1 MFETKKIMKQIEE
14 LRANLYKIVDGRT
27 FTDQE
32 VVAASQKL
40 DVVLNE
46 YYRLLKLKVDG
57 S

>member
-1 MFETKKIMKQIEE
+1 MFETEKIMKQIEE